1 MCVPSYR
8 QSNSYCTMTLKAV
21 LTFCLSFIKKE
32 KKIIVIV
39 PQQVTVKVHSTT
51 LSFVRQLGVK
61 VLIGLS
67 RRRYFIDK

>member
-1 MCVPSYR
+1 M
-8 QSNSYCTMTLKAV
+8 
-21 LTFCLSFIKKE
+21 SFIKKE